1 MLSKEV
7 LMPGCFDVEKAT
19 QMAAYLLAKSKGAM
33 PYLKLVKLLYIADR
47 EALRRWGYPLT
58 GDRYASLDHGP
69 VVSQILDLIRHGP
82 VWPGS
87 KHWVKYIET
96 RDRDKSVRLREWP
109 PFDLLSDA
117 AKSLL
122 DEIYEE
128 YGRLNTR
135 ALRDLVNKFPEWKDP
150 RGSSIPI
157 SYVDILKAVGRE
169 DEAEELAE
177 EIEAKN
183 RFKQALSSA

>member
-1 MLSKEV
+1 MLNKEV
-7 LMPGCFDVEKAT
+7 PTPGCFDEEKAT
-19 QMAAYLLAKSKGAM
+19 QMAAYLLTKSKGAM
-33 PYLKLVKLLYIADR
+33 PYLKLIKLLYIADR

-69 VVSQILDLIRHGP
+69 VVSQIMDLIKHGP

-96 RDRDKSVRLREWP
+96 RKEFVRLRKRP
-109 PFDLLSDA
+109 PFDLLSEA
-117 AKSLL
+117 TRSLL
-122 DEIYEE
+122 DEIYEK
-128 YGRLNTR
+128 YCRLDR
-135 ALRDLVNKFPEWKDP
+135 WVLRDLVHEFPEWKDP

-183 RFKQALSSA
+183 RFKRALSSA